1 VCTIWRPPSPPWCS
15 VVTIRLVFIVLILF
29 AAPAFAQT
37 ADTVALDGPWRFR
50 QGDAVAWADPA
61 LDDASWRTL
70 QVPGE
75 WEIGLGEYDGFG
87 WYRREVRLPESLRH
101 EPLGIRFGTV
111 GDAFEVYWNG
121 VRIGARG
128 TLPPRFVE
136 GVGPHLFF
144 VPDSALRR
152 AGDGGH
158 VLAVRVYNDY
168 AYGGLMM
175 PVLVA
180 RYETLAGRRS
190 PRPVVIGGLV
200 SFFLAIGIYHLAF
213 WLRRRAAREN
223 LWFALVC
230 ACVSVYGATYAEAV
244 QQAVMPT
251 MNPYRLGLLALLA
264 GAPAYVALLNR
275 LFGLRGGRRTRVV
288 NLACAA
294 AFAVGLVLP
303 LRLLAEF
310 NQWID
315 GAMVIGL
322 LAVVVRA
329 SKAASP
335 GAAPATPHGRT
346 LLAGTAA
353 FSAALAYDLLSEYF
367 AFIPIPTILPGV
379 PGVFWI
385 GFLVFLVTV
394 GIATAGQWALTEVTA
409 LVDPMTELSRRHVL
423 EDALR
428 REAGRV
434 RRTGG
439 SLALVMIDL
448 DHFKRINDTHGHR
461 VGDQVLAR
469 VGRLLRSSARN
480 LDLPA
485 RFGGEEFAV
494 LLYDT
499 EMPGALRFCERFRAN
514 LAEMQ
519 VPVAGCPAV
528 QVTASM
534 GVAVGSDLV
543 DPDALVEAAD
553 RAQYRAK
560 SQGRDCLVSVVV
572 DGADR
577 ALEFVER

>member
-1 VCTIWRPPSPPWCS
+1 
-15 VVTIRLVFIVLILF
+15 VTIRFIFILF
-29 AAPAFAQT
+29 TLLAVPALAQT

-50 QGDAVAWADPA
+50 QGDTAAWAAPA
-61 LDDASWRTL
+61 LDDRAWRTL
-70 QVPGE
+70 DVPGE
-75 WEIGLGEYDGFG
+75 WEIGLGDYDGFG
-87 WYRREVRLPESLRH
+87 WYRREVRLPPSLAT

-128 TLPPRFVE
+128 QMPPRFVE

-152 AGDGGH
+152 AGADGRH
-158 VLAVRVYNDY
+158 LVAVRVYNDY
-168 AYGGLMM
+168 AYGGLMT

-244 QQAVMPT
+244 AGAVMPY

-264 GAPAYVALLNR
+264 GAPAYVALVNR
-275 LFGLRGGRRTRVV
+275 LFGLRGGRRTRLV
-288 NLACAA
+288 NLAFGA

-303 LRLLAEF
+303 LGLLAEF
-310 NQWID
+310 SQWID
-315 GAMVIGL
+315 GALVIGL
-322 LAVVVRA
+322 LAVVARA
-329 SKAASP
+329 WKAASP
-335 GAAPATPHGRT
+335 IDAPSTPHART

-367 AFIPIPTILPGV
+367 AFIPIPNILPGV

-394 GIATAGQWALTEVTA
+394 GMATAGQWALTEVTA

-428 REAGRV
+428 RESGRL

-499 EMPGALRFCERFRAN
+499 EMAGALSFCERFRAN

-560 SQGRDCLVSVVV
+560 SEGRDRLVSVVV
-572 DGADR
+572 DGRDGV
-577 ALEFVER
+577 LEFVER